1 MAVSTTTTSSKAWA
15 MDVQA
20 FAPADAIPDALVQT
34 ITTVAGT
41 VEGDDV
47 AVRVPVVADD
57 AANIVAEGADITEAD
72 PELNEAVV
80 LTVKVAKL
88 LRLSREQF
96 RQPQTADVL
105 AEAAARSIVTKADDV
120 LINQVAPTAPAV
132 TPPAGILAQDITDA
146 GTVAADLD
154 ALVDALA
161 AIQTAGGRPSH
172 FVMSPTAWASLRKFK
187 SATGSNLTILGTGA
201 ADALP
206 VLLGVPVLV
215 NNAVP
220 ENKGL
225 IVDKR
230 DIVSA
235 VGDVLVSQSDQ
246 VYFKSDSI
254 GLRVTFRFGATL
266 VHADRHAV
274 FTVTDPT

>member
-1 MAVSTTTTSSKAWA
+1 MAIQTTTTSSKAWA
-15 MDVQA
+15 MDVQG

-96 RQPQTADVL
+96 RQPQTASLL
-105 AEAAARSIVTKADDV
+105 AEAAARSIVTKADSV

-132 TPPAGILAQDITDA
+132 TPPAGLLAQDITDA

-161 AIQTAGGRPSH
+161 AIQAAGGTPSH

-220 ENKGL
+220 EQKGL

-246 VYFKSDSI
+246 AYFKSDSI